1 MKSNKSVELL
11 APAGGWPQLRAALNA
26 GADAVFFG
34 AGHFNMRAR
43 AKNFSLEELPEV
55 VTCCRE
61 AGARAYL
68 TLNTIVYESELDQ
81 LESVLVAAKQAG
93 VDAVIAA
100 DFAVITSAKAH
111 GLPVHIST
119 QMSVSNSATLKF
131 FAQMGIR
138 RVVMARECTLQDIAQ
153 IRTHADLED
162 LKIEVFGHGAMCV
175 AVSGRCFMSEFEKG
189 RSANRGECAQPCRRG
204 YGIQSERGGEGFS
217 LEKHHVMSP
226 KDLCTLPF
234 VEKLL
239 DAGIDSI
246 KIEGRNRSP
255 DYVHT
260 VISVYR
266 KALDTYQEKQHTPS
280 FAEDFEQMK
289 SEGMAELKKVYNR
302 GFSEGF
308 YMGKPMGTW
317 TTDPGNQ
324 STHRKDYVG
333 QIINMDPDGKHV
345 TVRLESEDLS
355 EGTKIFIESPEL
367 GFLEINPEGIEQD
380 GQSVKH
386 AEKGSIITLPQKP
399 YMHKGLKFYKLSPR

>member
-1 MKSNKSVELL
+1 MKSTQSVELL
-11 APAGGWPQLRAALNA
+11 APAGGWPQLRTALNA

-43 AKNFSLEELPEV
+43 AKNFAVEELAEV
-55 VTCCRE
+55 VSCCRD
-61 AGARAYL
+61 AGAKAYL
-68 TLNTIVYESELDQ
+68 TLNTIVYESELAQ
-81 LESVLVAAKQAG
+81 LDSVLAAAKQAG

-100 DFAVITSAKAH
+100 DFAVITAAKALR
-111 GLPVHIST
+111 LPVHIST
-119 QMSVSNSATLKF
+119 QMSVSNSASLKF

-138 RVVMARECTLQDIAQ
+138 RVVMARECTLEDIVQ
-153 IRTHADLED
+153 IKARADLDD

-234 VEKLL
+234 LEKLL
-239 DAGIDSI
+239 DAGVNSI

-266 KALDTYQEKQHTPS
+266 KAIDTYLAKHGTPTFS
-280 FAEDFEQMK
+280 QAFGRCK
-289 SEGMAELKKVYNR
+289 SEGLEELKKVYNR

-308 YMGKPMGTW
+308 YMGKPMGSW
-317 TTDPGNQ
+317 TTAPGNQ

-333 QIINMDPDGKHV
+333 QIIQMDPDGQHV
-345 TVRLESEDLS
+345 SVRLESEGLS
-355 EGTKIFIESPEL
+355 EGTGIFIESPEL
-367 GFLEINPEGIEQD
+367 GFLEITPTGIRLD
-380 GQSVKH
+380 GKPVKQ
-386 AEKGSIITLPQKP
+386 AEKGSVITLPQKP
-399 YMHKGLKFYKLSPR
+399 YMHKGLKFYTLSPR